1 MSVWTLDTL
10 CYSYYT
16 IFESAC
22 KYTDLKQ
29 IRPLLS
35 ERFAITNF
43 QKYCDHKKS
52 IYSKNCPWL
61 LVQKKAIIERNIIHT
76 FIWLPYVQEPEK
88 KSVFLRIINLPFM
101 VFETSSQ
108 FCLWNTHLHN
118 WSIRRT
124 TQKALKVLHVAS
136 PCNAAAP
143 QLQSY
148 FAFHSP
154 KVCQLG

>member
-1 MSVWTLDTL
+1 M
-10 CYSYYT
+10 

-61 LVQKKAIIERNIIHT
+61 LVPKKAIIERNIIHT

-101 VFETSSQ
+101 VFETSSR
-108 FCLWNTHLHN
+108 FVSETHTY
-118 WSIRRT
+118 T
-124 TQKALKVLHVAS
+124 TDPPGEPLKKHLKS
-136 PCNAAAP
+136 
-143 QLQSY
+143 
-148 FAFHSP
+148 FM
-154 KVCQLG
+154 